1 MAWVYLIVAGGL
13 ETLWATTMQLSEG
26 FTKLGVMAASVL
38 LLAQAMKSL
47 PMGTAY
53 AVWTGIGAL
62 GAVIVGIVFFKEPAS
77 AGRIFF
83 ATLLLVGIVGLKA
96 TSH

>member
-1 MAWVYLIVAGGL
+1 
-13 ETLWATTMQLSEG
+13 
-26 FTKLGVMAASVL
+26 
-38 LLAQAMKSL
+38 
-47 PMGTAY
+47 MGTAY
-53 AVWTGIGAL
+53 AVWTGDRAPL

>member
-1 MAWVYLIVAGGL
+1 MVGMYRAVSYTHLDVYKR
-13 ETLWATTMQLSEG
+13 Q
-26 FTKLGVMAASVL
+26 
-38 LLAQAMKSL
+38 
-47 PMGTAY
+47 
-53 AVWTGIGAL
+53 GIGAL

-83 ATLLLVGIVGLKA
+83 ATLLLVGIVGRKA